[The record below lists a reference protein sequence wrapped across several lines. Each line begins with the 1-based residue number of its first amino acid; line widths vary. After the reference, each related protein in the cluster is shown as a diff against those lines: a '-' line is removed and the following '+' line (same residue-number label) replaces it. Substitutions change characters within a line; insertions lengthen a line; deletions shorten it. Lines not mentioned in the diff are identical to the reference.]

1 MPKHRKSSKSTDLA
15 GNGIASVVEPGDIT
29 ANLGHKAAAASAAD
43 QFYALQTA
51 ILKKKIA
58 AGADGTGGLNLGY
71 LAVESPIDKLTE
83 SIARKLSNVQE
94 GSPEWAQLLD
104 IVGNPKA
111 DRLTIA
117 KFLAEIQ
124 YKKASTEQMLERYGI
139 TAAEGKDAFVNVWNN
154 SKNAVRGDAVGVGGV
169 GGGAAAAGRPA
180 AQQSVAAN
188 AGLAAPPG

>member
-29 ANLGHKAAAASAAD
+29 ANLGHKAASSSAAD
-43 QFYALQTA
+43 QYYALQTA
-51 ILKKKIA
+51 ILKKGILK
-58 AGADGTGGLNLGY
+58 DGNLAY
-71 LAVESPIDKLTE
+71 LAVESPIDRLTE
-83 SIARKLSNVQE
+83 AIAKKLSTVQE

-124 YKKASTEQMLERYGI
+124 YKKASTESMLERYGI
-139 TAAEGKDAFVNVWNN
+139 SSGNAKETFDAVWTASKDA
-154 SKNAVRGDAVGVGGV
+154 VRNGVVGAAVG
-169 GGGAAAAGRPA
+169 GGGAAAATRPS
-180 AQQSVAAN
+180 AQQSVVAN
-188 AGLAAPPG
+188 AGLGAAPAQ

>member
-15 GNGIASVVEPGDIT
+15 GNGIASVVEPGDIN
-29 ANLGHKAAAASAAD
+29 ANLGHKADSSSAAD

-51 ILKKKIA
+51 ILKKTVL
-58 AGADGTGGLNLGY
+58 AGNKDLEY
-71 LAVESPIDKLTE
+71 LAVESPIDKLTTN
-83 SIARKLSNVQE
+83 IAKKLSNVQE

-139 TAAEGKDAFVNVWNN
+139 SSQDAKTTFDGVWSASKDA
-154 SKNAVRGDAVGVGGV
+154 VRNEIRGA
-169 GGGAAAAGRPA
+169 GAAGLDARQRPP

-188 AGLAAPPG
+188 AGLGQAPA

>member
-1 MPKHRKSSKSTDLA
+1 MKKTVLA
-15 GNGIASVVEPGDIT
+15 GNKDLE
-29 ANLGHKAAAASAAD
+29 
-43 QFYALQTA
+43 
-51 ILKKKIA
+51 
-58 AGADGTGGLNLGY
+58 Y
-71 LAVESPIDKLTE
+71 LAVESPIDKLTTN
-83 SIARKLSNVQE
+83 IAKKLSNVQE

-139 TAAEGKDAFVNVWNN
+139 SSQDAKTTFDGVWSASKDA
-154 SKNAVRGDAVGVGGV
+154 VRNEIRGA
-169 GGGAAAAGRPA
+169 GAAGADARLRPA

-188 AGLAAPPG
+188 AGLGQAPA

>member
-43 QFYALQTA
+43 QYYALQTA
-51 ILKKKIA
+51 VLKKQIA
-58 AGADGTGGLNLGY
+58 ATNPALAY
-71 LAVESPIDKLTE
+71 LAVESPIDRLTE
-83 SIARKLSNVQE
+83 SIAKKLSNVQE

-139 TAAEGKDAFVNVWNN
+139 TAAEGKQAFVNVWNA
-154 SKNAVRGDAVGVGGV
+154 SKTAVRGDDVGVSGV
-169 GGGAAAAGRPA
+169 GGGAAAAARPA

-188 AGLAAPPG
+188 AGLAPPPAAGV

>member
-29 ANLGHKAAAASAAD
+29 ANLGHKAASASAAD
-43 QFYALQTA
+43 QYYALQTA
-51 ILKKKIA
+51 ILKKQIA
-58 AGADGTGGLNLGY
+58 ATTPALAY
-71 LAVESPIDKLTE
+71 LAVESPIDRLTE
-83 SIARKLSNVQE
+83 AIAKKLSTVQE

-124 YKKASTEQMLERYGI
+124 YKKASTESMLERYGI
-139 TAAEGKDAFVNVWNN
+139 SSGNAKETFDAVWSA
-154 SKNAVRGDAVGVGGV
+154 SKEAVRNGVVGATVGV
-169 GGGAAAAGRPA
+169 GGAAAAARPA
-180 AQQSVAAN
+180 TQQSVAAN
-188 AGLAAPPG
+188 AGLAAPPGQ